1 MSLQK
6 GTKFSLALA
15 STLSLDATPTEPAY
29 NAVRITNFMP
39 NSQAEACELSWL
51 PAGALCV

>member
-29 NAVRITNFMP
+29 NAVCITNSMLH
-39 NSQAEACELSWL
+39 SQASADL
-51 PAGALCV
+51 